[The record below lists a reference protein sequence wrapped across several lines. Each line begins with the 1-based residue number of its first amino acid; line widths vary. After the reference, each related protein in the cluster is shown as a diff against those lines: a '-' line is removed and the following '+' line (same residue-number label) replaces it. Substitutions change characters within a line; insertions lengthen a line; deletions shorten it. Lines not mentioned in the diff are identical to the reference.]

1 MKKELTYLEKLIM
14 IGEIK
19 KYFES
24 QLEKRLGLTKVGS
37 PLFVKKSSGLQD
49 SIYGKSEDLD
59 LKCYQKTE
67 ILKSVIV

>member
-24 QLEKRLGLTKVGS
+24 QLEKRLELIKEQA
-37 PLFVKKSSGLQD
+37 P
-49 SIYGKSEDLD
+49 
-59 LKCYQKTE
+59 
-67 ILKSVIV
+67 